1 MPCSPVQ
8 SLAAR
13 GMLEILNGIFTKE
26 IGFYTLLLVAILRHI
41 RGVTDR
47 DEIQSR
53 SAASEK
59 RAEFLSLSS
68 IVLGSGKTQY
78 HSYILY
84 EPI

>member
-8 SLAAR
+8 SLAVR

-47 DEIQSR
+47 DEIKSR

-59 RAEFLSLSS
+59 RAEFFKLKFNSFGVRQNT
-68 IVLGSGKTQY
+68 IPFI
-78 HSYILY
+78 HSV
-84 EPI
+84 